1 MHINPRPTN
10 YIFTEE
16 IPRGIRS
23 SSFYSAITRSTS
35 DHRDILNRL
44 LNHPESKRDE
54 IKEENRSDL
63 YIREITKCRLPRV
76 YYNSNS
82 IGSGI
87 LRRKLIGSRRRARRW
102 WGKRFQQEG
111 GLVQLR
117 TYSRCQSVNV
127 RRVVRF
133 SRL

>member
-1 MHINPRPTN
+1 MHTNPRPIN
-10 YIFTEE
+10 YIFSEE

-23 SSFYSAITRSTS
+23 SSFYSAIIRSTS

-87 LRRKLIGSRRRARRW
+87 LRRKLIGSRRRA
-102 WGKRFQQEG
+102 Q
-111 GLVQLR
+111 
-117 TYSRCQSVNV
+117 
-127 RRVVRF
+127 
-133 SRL
+133 